1 MMLCILVQII
11 LGFQPFLVAYVMV
24 VVMVRSYSGGKLGI
38 GGVRQLMVRMLVCLE
53 KCSMTTVK
61 WQELV
66 IQELRVYLSAA

>member
-1 MMLCILVQII
+1 MLCILVQII

-24 VVMVRSYSGGKLGI
+24 VVMVRSYSGGQLGI

>member
-1 MMLCILVQII
+1 
-11 LGFQPFLVAYVMV
+11 
-24 VVMVRSYSGGKLGI
+24 
-38 GGVRQLMVRMLVCLE
+38 MLVCLE